1 MNFLYSSTKPTVLF
15 CFVFNKLLCMN
26 KDCSLKPVG
35 GSTGCVRAQHELEHE
50 VVRSLI
56 TCAQILYGSFDRGG
70 DRALELK
77 VRKFKIHF

>member
-1 MNFLYSSTKPTVLF
+1 
-15 CFVFNKLLCMN
+15 MN

-50 VVRSLI
+50 VIRSLI

-70 DRALELK
+70 G
-77 VRKFKIHF
+77 